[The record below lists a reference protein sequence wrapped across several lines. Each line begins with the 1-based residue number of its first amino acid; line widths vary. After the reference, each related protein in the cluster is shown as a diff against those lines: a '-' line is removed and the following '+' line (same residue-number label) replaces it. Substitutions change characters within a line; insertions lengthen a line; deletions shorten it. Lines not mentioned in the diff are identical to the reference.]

1 MSLYM
6 SFLGKKEVRFDEDK
20 TTAADYTIIIHNPP
34 PEAVDPDDWRVR
46 SSCTTSFLVLLYSSL
61 SSSLFL
67 QCLQDFFDQF
77 SDKAVTLCT
86 VALNNEQLLA
96 KLVQRRK
103 DIKSLKRQLPAPLF
117 GRGAGSVGVKCG
129 FDNDEQ
135 LSAVDDAVKQAKR
148 YRESLPTNCLSKLVG
163 LTVTPLL
170 RRLGLCLT
178 EEMLWKQIQ
187 ATTED
192 IKTLQKLEYQ
202 AAAVYVTFETEQG
215 QRTALEA
222 LNASEMEVITKSA
235 INLDPSALFQGT
247 VLRVNEASEPN
258 AVVSW

>member
-1 MSLYM
+1 M

-46 SSCTTSFLVLLYSSL
+46 SSFAIVLARLLLWFHCTHL

-67 QCLQDFFDQF
+67 HCLQDFFDQF

-178 EEMLWKQIQ
+178 EEMLWKRIQ